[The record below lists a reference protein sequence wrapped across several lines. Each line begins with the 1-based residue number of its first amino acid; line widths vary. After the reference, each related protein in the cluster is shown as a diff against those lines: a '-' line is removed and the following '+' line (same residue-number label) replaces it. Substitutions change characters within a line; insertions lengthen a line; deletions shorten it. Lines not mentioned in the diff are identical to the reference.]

1 VKNKASSFILQAFS
15 RVTFT
20 TNNLKIMRKIF
31 SLILSVLV
39 MQSYAQITITQSDL
53 PIVGTYYIN
62 ATDSNY
68 VASIPAGGAAQSWN
82 FSTLL
87 NNVQD
92 TLGFISSVGTPY
104 AANFPLANLAGY
116 DVNSNSWVYFISSS
130 TGFYIN
136 GGFSTAFFGGIVLKY
151 NPAQLII
158 PAPFTYNN
166 TRVSNYRF
174 EYADTTSIIPTADSV
189 KYIINGT
196 ITMIGDGYGSL
207 TLPNATYPNTL
218 RIKSTDLRSDT
229 IQVKI
234 PILGWNDVSVTQ
246 TQTTNYRWVKNGT
259 ASNALLLEISA
270 DSAGQTSET
279 SSYLLNSG
287 VVAVSN
293 EVKNESKTTA
303 YPTPAKDFITF
314 NFNNRLNSDAVLVI
328 YNVQGQKV
336 KQINVGNLDIF
347 TTSIN
352 LFVNGVYFYNVVS
365 TNGIED
371 KGRFVVNK

>member
-1 VKNKASSFILQAFS
+1 MK
-15 RVTFT
+15 
-20 TNNLKIMRKIF
+20 KIF
-31 SLILSVLV
+31 TLILSVLAIH
-39 MQSYAQITITQSDL
+39 SLAQITITQTDL

-68 VASIPAGGAAQSWN
+68 VAPIPAGGAAQSWN
-82 FSTLL
+82 YSSLL

-92 TLGFISSVGTPY
+92 TIGFMSSVGTPY
-104 AANFPLANLAGY
+104 ASTFPQANLAGF
-116 DVNSNSWVYFISSS
+116 DANTNAWIYFISNS
-130 TGFYIN
+130 TGFYVN
-136 GGFSTAFFGGIVLKY
+136 GAYSSAFFGGILLNY
-151 NPAQLII
+151 NPPQLIV
-158 PAPFTYNN
+158 PAPFTYND
-166 TRVSNYRF
+166 TRLSNYRF
-174 EYADTTSIIPTADSV
+174 EYADTTSLISGSPDSV

-196 ITMIGDGYGSL
+196 INMLGDGYGLL
-207 TLPNATYPNTL
+207 TLPNANHPNTL
-218 RIKSTDLRSDT
+218 RIKSTTVQSDT

-234 PILGWNDVSVTQ
+234 PFVGWTTFSSTQ

-328 YNVQGQKV
+328 YNAQGQKV

-347 TTSIN
+347 TARVN